1 MPVLFISGGE
11 IIVIFA
17 FVLIFF
23 GAKSIP
29 DIARTLGKGM
39 QEFNKATQE
48 IKKELNE
55 STSGLKDNIEQIKR
69 DIGKGLDNP
78 L

>member
-1 MPVLFISGGE
+1 MSVLFISGGE
-11 IIVIFA
+11 IIVILV

-23 GAKSIP
+23 GAKAIP
-29 DIARTLGKGM
+29 EIARTLGKGM

-55 STSGLKDNIEQIKR
+55 STSGLKDDFEKIKR
-69 DIGKGLDNP
+69 DVGKGLDNP
-78 L
+78 S